1 MRKIF
6 CLAVLAFSLN
16 AEEIFNLSIKD
27 ALESEAA
34 KKYILPNVK
43 VEFGSGYDGE
53 KIVVGATASRKQ
65 KGDMSEKVQ
74 KCQTAFL
81 DAVNAFQRRNQRE
94 GGTKAVNIVS
104 FLYGK
109 EFSSKTEFQCLYT
122 NKFTVRLR
130 GDIAK

>member
-43 VEFGSGYDGE
+43 VEFGSSYDGE
-53 KIVVGATASRKQ
+53 RIVVGATASRKQ

>member
-43 VEFGSGYDGE
+43 VEFASGYDGE
-53 KIVVGATASRKQ
+53 RIVVGATASRKQ

-74 KCQTAFL
+74 KCQIAFL

-104 FLYGK
+104 FLYSK

>member
-53 KIVVGATASRKQ
+53 RIVVGATASRKQ

-94 GGTKAVNIVS
+94 SGTKAVNIVS

>member
-43 VEFGSGYDGE
+43 VEFASGYDGE
-53 KIVVGATASRKQ
+53 KSS
-65 KGDMSEKVQ
+65 SELRLAGNK
-74 KCQTAFL
+74 
-81 DAVNAFQRRNQRE
+81 
-94 GGTKAVNIVS
+94 
-104 FLYGK
+104 K
-109 EFSSKTEFQCLYT
+109 E
-122 NKFTVRLR
+122 
-130 GDIAK
+130 I

>member
-43 VEFGSGYDGE
+43 VEFASGYDGGR
-53 KIVVGATASRKQ
+53 IVVGATASRKQ

-81 DAVNAFQRRNQRE
+81 DAVNAFQRRNQKE
-94 GGTKAVNIVS
+94 DGTKAINIVS